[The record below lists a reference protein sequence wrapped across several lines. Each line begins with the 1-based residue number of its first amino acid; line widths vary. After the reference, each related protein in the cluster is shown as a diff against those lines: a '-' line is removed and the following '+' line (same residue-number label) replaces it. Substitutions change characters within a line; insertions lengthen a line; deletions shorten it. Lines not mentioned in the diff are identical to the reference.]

1 MYKSIMWISLIG
13 IIISII
19 SYDKTGAEET
29 LIGLGVLMAVF
40 LPCVIVYILE
50 ILNKDADHENDGEV
64 KDE

>member
-50 ILNKDADHENDGEV
+50 ILNKEFVKNVSGEQDGN
-64 KDE
+64 